1 VSIESLM
8 ALGMITVFVNVM
20 TKGSRQIMGLEA
32 LDCDEKE
39 CKNCGKKGMEYP
51 QMFDDPEK

>member
-1 VSIESLM
+1 MGNYPVKCKSCGTVNI
-8 ALGMITVFVNVM
+8 ITKDGTV
-20 TKGSRQIMGLEA
+20 
-32 LDCDEKE
+32 DCDEKE

>member
-1 VSIESLM
+1 MGTYPVKCKSCGTVNI
-8 ALGMITVFVNVM
+8 ITKDGTVV
-20 TKGSRQIMGLEA
+20 TK
-32 LDCDEKE
+32 DCDEKK